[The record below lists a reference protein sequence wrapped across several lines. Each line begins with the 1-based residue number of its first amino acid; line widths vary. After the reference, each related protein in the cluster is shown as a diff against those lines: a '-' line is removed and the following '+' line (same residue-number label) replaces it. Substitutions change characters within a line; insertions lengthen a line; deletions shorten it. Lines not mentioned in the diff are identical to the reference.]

1 MYRVLSLA
9 QREECRVKDRVLSL
23 VRSRARQGAVSGPKV
38 ARDLEFRS
46 KRNRSLCWI
55 GMKRMRAGRWV
66 GLEGVTLYSMC

>member
-1 MYRVLSLA
+1 MYGMLSLA

-38 ARDLEFRS
+38 IRCLEFRS

-55 GMKRMRAGRWV
+55 GLERMRAGRWV
-66 GLEGVTLYSMC
+66 